1 MSETKQDTL
10 PFQELNNMDNHPGT
24 FNLIDKYC
32 AHSSIL
38 IASYYDSRLESSD
51 TAARHRIS

>member
-10 PFQELNNMDNHPGT
+10 PFQELNNMDNRPGT

-32 AHSSIL
+32 ALSRVL
-38 IASYYDSRLESSD
+38 IASHYDSRLKS
-51 TAARHRIS
+51 